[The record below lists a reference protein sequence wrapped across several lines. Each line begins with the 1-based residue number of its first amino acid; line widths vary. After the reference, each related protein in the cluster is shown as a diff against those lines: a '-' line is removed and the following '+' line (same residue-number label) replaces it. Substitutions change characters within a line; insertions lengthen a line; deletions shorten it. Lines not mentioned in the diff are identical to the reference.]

1 MPEYEVQEVLDGLHS
16 PYENLVYD
24 ILGYS
29 GVIKERNVLVLTIP
43 EEEKIQKAMESMLSD
58 RQQGILNCL
67 YGITGEKK
75 TQKDKI
81 LFVNQK
87 AIETFLDCFLVSFFF
102 SGFSFQSLLFRAESP
117 NLPLIFRGFTDSSV
131 LLYPGQHR

>member
-102 SGFSFQSLLFRAESP
+102 FGFFFPIPAFSG
-117 NLPLIFRGFTDSSV
+117 
-131 LLYPGQHR
+131 